1 MYHSTSTNEILRELD
16 LVERQIEDL
25 VDRQTKEVTLS
36 RLHDQGHDK
45 LEDEFNKEYNRL
57 ISKRLAL
64 YRELYNR

>member
-25 VDRQTKEVTLS
+25 VDRQTKEVALS
-36 RLHDQGHDK
+36 GLHDQGHDK
-45 LEDEFNKEYNRL
+45 LEDEFNKEYKRL
-57 ISKRLAL
+57 TSKRLAL

>member
-25 VDRQTKEVTLS
+25 VDRQTKEVT

-45 LEDEFNKEYNRL
+45 LEDEFNKEYDRL